1 MTEGNP
7 LGQRQLINKIGIV
20 MYLVTGA
27 TGSLGR
33 RIVRQL
39 RNSEQSVRAFVRLS
53 SKFGELEDR
62 GAEIFVGDLK
72 QERDI
77 VKACRDIKYIISSH
91 GSGSNAQALDY
102 RANIDLIDRAIA
114 NNVEHFVFIS
124 VLGVDRGYDD
134 SATFKAKREVEK
146 YLIKSGLNYTILRP
160 SGFANNLI
168 PLAERFRDT
177 GVYFSIGE
185 QKNRSSIVSTDDLAK
200 IAIASCQNEAARNQ
214 IFAVGGPDILK
225 REDIPRIFSRLF
237 NREPLIINPPIQ
249 LFDGLRLGVG
259 LINPEL
265 NKALGTLRTLLAH
278 EFFCTQDEISRLEST
293 FAMKMESLESF
304 LRRYVGQI

>member
-1 MTEGNP
+1 
-7 LGQRQLINKIGIV
+7 

-39 RNSEQSVRAFVRLS
+39 KEKEQDVRAFVRLS
-53 SKFGELEDR
+53 SRFGELEDR
-62 GAEIFVGDLK
+62 GAEIFIGDLK
-72 QERDI
+72 YERDI
-77 VKACRDIKYIISSH
+77 VKACRDVKYVISSH
-91 GSGSNAQALDY
+91 GSGKDAQALDY
-102 RANIDLIDRAIA
+102 RANIDLIDQAIS
-114 NNVEHFVFIS
+114 NNIEHFVFIS
-124 VLGVDRGYDD
+124 VLGVDRGYDE

-146 YLIKSGLNYTILRP
+146 YLIASGLNHTILRP

-177 GVYFSIGE
+177 GIYFSIGE

-200 IAIASCQNEAARNQ
+200 IAIASCQVEAAKNQ
-214 IFAVGGPDILK
+214 VFSVGGPDILK

-237 NREPLIINPPIQ
+237 NREPIVINPPLQ
-249 LFDGLRLGVG
+249 LFDGLRAGVG

-293 FAMKMESLESF
+293 FVMKMESLESF
-304 LRRYVGQI
+304 LRRYVGQS